1 MLFTVISKEA
11 KQLLSD
17 KGFLLIALIQPITFI
32 VMFGS
37 SFQEGDIG
45 HLNTV
50 VIDEDHT
57 NFSHYV
63 LDAANRSERF
73 DLVPA
78 SDSLEKDM
86 ERLNKSEIR
95 TIIIIPKGFE
105 ESLSNGT
112 TAEIKV
118 YADTSNFLAYVA
130 INFGKMEI
138 VSGPLKNITYDLL
151 IEVEEKKEE
160 GKDKIDEIKAIFN
173 EIEKENELLQTD
185 IDKLK
190 NETNSI
196 DTSELEELNKEI
208 KLYLNNQT
216 TSINQTLNSFDLL
229 INQLTTL
236 KAFNQTEEQ
245 KKVLLILQLSVMRN
259 SFNSS
264 LSGISNLTNSIDNI
278 DFSDITDSNLSDKIE
293 ERTKKIKSLFEEADS
308 ISKEIN
314 LDFEMLK
321 QKFLSEPLIIN
332 ENKLFGPIRYFDYL
346 GAGVLSLII
355 FFIGL
360 MAPALNIVSEK
371 EKNTLYRISTTP
383 ASSLTIFLGKFIL
396 FILFGF
402 LEMMYTLFLA
412 IFLYDLRITGSIY
425 ATIVILFLLS
435 CAAISIG
442 LFISSRIKSMQ
453 QALVMIP
460 LIIIPSFLISNSFFP
475 PEVMPDFMLYVSKIT
490 PMTFSNHA
498 LNSIMIKG
506 FSLHEILPD
515 IYVLIAFTLIP
526 LILFIWSYRRM
537 KY

>member
-1 MLFTVISKEA
+1 MI
-11 KQLLSD
+11 
-17 KGFLLIALIQPITFI
+17 
-32 VMFGS
+32 
-37 SFQEGDIG
+37 
-45 HLNTV
+45 
-50 VIDEDHT
+50 
-57 NFSHYV
+57 
-63 LDAANRSERF
+63 
-73 DLVPA
+73 
-78 SDSLEKDM
+78 
-86 ERLNKSEIR
+86 RLNKSEIR
-95 TIIIIPKGFE
+95 VIIIIPKGFE
-105 ESLSNGT
+105 EGLSNGT
-112 TAEIKV
+112 PAKIKV

-130 INFGKMEI
+130 VNFGKMEI
-138 VSGPLKNITYDLL
+138 VSGPLKNITNDLL
-151 IEVEEKKEE
+151 GDVEEEKTE
-160 GKDKIDEIKAIFN
+160 GKEKIDEIKAIFK
-173 EIEKENELLQTD
+173 EIEKENELLQAD
-185 IDKLK
+185 INQLK
-190 NETNSI
+190 NETSSI
-196 DTSELEELNKEI
+196 DTSELEELNNEI
-208 KLYLNNQT
+208 KQYLNNQT
-216 TSINQTLNSFDLL
+216 TSINQTLTSFDLL

-245 KKVLLILQLSVMRN
+245 KKSLLILLFSTLKEN
-259 SFNSS
+259 ITSS
-264 LSGISNLTNSIDNI
+264 QEGILDLISSIDNI

-293 ERTKKIKSLFEEADS
+293 NRTKKIKNLFEEADR
-308 ISKEIN
+308 ISKGIN

-321 QKFLSEPLIIN
+321 QKFLSEPLIID
-332 ENKLFGPIRYFDYL
+332 EDKIFGPIRYFDYL

-355 FFIGL
+355 FFVGL

-402 LEMMYTLFLA
+402 LEMIYTLFLA

-475 PEVMPDFMLYVSKIT
+475 PEVMPDVMSYVSKIT

-506 FSLHEILPD
+506 FPLKDVLLD
-515 IYVLIAFTLIP
+515 VYVLIAFTLIP
-526 LILFIWSYRRM
+526 LILFIWSYKRI